1 MSPGS
6 SIPEKIKD
14 LIGTER
20 VYMGTERLGE
30 GAIKRF
36 ADAIG
41 DRNPLYWDE
50 EFARTS
56 PGRGII
62 APPTLIF
69 ELNHHIGAVLA
80 EDGLPEEQMELH
92 LPLGAL
98 FRGGNEYE
106 MFQPVRPD
114 DVITTRRKL
123 LDIREKSGRS
133 GTLIFVVSEIEYTN
147 QRGELLGIN
156 RETIIYR
163 PERDEG

>member
-1 MSPGS
+1 MNPDA
-6 SIPEKIKD
+6 SIPEEIKA

-20 VYMGTERLGE
+20 VYTGTERLGE
-30 GAIKRF
+30 GTIKRF

-50 EFARTS
+50 EFARNS
-56 PGRGII
+56 RNGGIT

-69 ELNHHIGAVLA
+69 ELNHHIGAEIA

-114 DVITTRRKL
+114 DVITSRRKL
-123 LDIREKSGRS
+123 VEIREKSGRS
-133 GTLIFVVSEIEYTN
+133 GTLIFVVSEIAYSN
-147 QRGELLGIN
+147 QRGELLGVN
-156 RETIIYR
+156 RETVIYR
-163 PERDEG
+163 PERDEV